1 MANPFRKVSQF
12 FVEMSGELRKA
23 SWPTRKELVD
33 STMVVIIGLVLLA
46 VFLYVVDFSLYQVVQ
61 LFTDFVKPGKSA

>member
-12 FVEMSGELRKA
+12 FVEMSAELRKA

-33 STMVVIIGLVLLA
+33 STLVVIIGLILLA
-46 VFLYVVDFSLYQVVQ
+46 VFLAVVDFSLYHVVQ
-61 LFTDFVKPGKSA
+61 LFTDFVKSGKPA

>member
-12 FVEMSGELRKA
+12 FTEMVGELRKA

-33 STMVVIIGLVLLA
+33 STVVVIIGLILLA
-46 VFLYVVDFSLYQVVQ
+46 VFLFVIDFSLNQVIQ
-61 LFTDFVKPGKSA
+61 LFTDFVRPKA